1 MTDLLFTNLAP
12 RTASTRRSF
21 LKQLGIER
29 VGDWEKLSRIN
40 KIIKEFVK
48 SSDVPTTQRTR
59 IFHII
64 EFLKLVPQAKDLLED
79 YQEAA
84 QPIIKAA
91 IAKVDDNSFTNDKK
105 ADRYL
110 PIKELRAKLSEMP
123 ESLDKVILSLYIDN
137 PPMRNNYYDMNIVY
151 DRKDLDSERN
161 NLLVNKRGITL
172 ITDKSKT
179 FGKYGTLVLK
189 LSPETE
195 RLIRKVGFPLMKEDN
210 FKKRVSIVSK
220 RVFGVPISINDYR
233 HIYEIELQNSPEYNR
248 MTVAQRKKAHELI
261 GHSASTA
268 QIYNRV

>member
-12 RTASTRRSF
+12 RTASTRRTF
-21 LKQLGIER
+21 LKNLGIER
-29 VGDWEKLSRIN
+29 ASDWERLSRPS

-59 IFHII
+59 MFHII
-64 EFLKLVPQAKDLLED
+64 EFLKLVPEAKDLLED
-79 YQEAA
+79 YQDLA

-91 IAKVDDNSFTNDKK
+91 IARVEDNSFTNDKK

-110 PIKELRAKLSEMP
+110 PIKELRAKLAEMP

-137 PPMRNNYYDMNIVY
+137 PPMRNNYFDANVVF
-151 DRKDLDSERN
+151 DRKDLDRTRN
-161 NLLVNKRGITL
+161 NILVNKRGISL
-172 ITDKSKT
+172 ITDNHKT

-189 LSPETE
+189 FSPETE
-195 RLIRKVGFPLMKEDN
+195 RLVRKVGFPQLKEDN
-210 FKKRVSIVSK
+210 FKKRVSNLSK
-220 RVFGVPISINDYR
+220 RIFGVPISINDFR
-233 HIYEIELQNSPEYNR
+233 HIYEIELQNSPAYNR
-248 MTVAQRKKAHELI
+248 MTVAERKKAHELI